1 MQNQAGLVNLQ
12 ITQLASDAIRKRKTA
27 KNTAWMLYFDDPRWN
42 ILIFSAWKKKN
53 LAFFILPPL
62 NFWYAKR
69 LKQFAPY

>member
-42 ILIFSAWKKKN
+42 ILIFSAWKKKK
-53 LAFFILPPL
+53 LSIFDFTST
-62 NFWYAKR
+62 
-69 LKQFAPY
+69 